1 MSSSAER
8 ESVLVTATLD
18 DGSRLEWLAGD
29 GAVIYVG
36 SDPRCRWRLGS
47 AGVAPFHWQLCWFR
61 GRLWMAELELRM
73 AIEAGWMAAPLGVV
87 LRLGGTAVML
97 SVSTAPSEA
106 TAIGLGPSLEQPSDS
121 LMRERPEEPRWG
133 PQIAPALAAAPS
145 VASAEQTRPGAHA
158 AVRGAVH
165 RAYAPAPP
173 SSHAPPRAHSALIR
187 RHAPVPQAVN
197 AVSGVVDPDATQLVD
212 ADALRALPV
221 FGPPGRSMPPRR
233 TAAPLPG
240 VAPRV
245 APPRPGDGLEDLFI
259 VPAEVAAA
267 PPRPPSP
274 LARLGAVVPLRPLIA
289 LIVAGGAAVLVLM
302 PESLHANRDKRP
314 PATLPARRPPPDV
327 EIEMRGVEPR
337 PARSAAE
344 SVAARDLASGRLEEA
359 LVDYRALQAE
369 VPEDPVFRDFATVI
383 ERRIKARCVSGGCA
397 EGSER
402 AAAAA
407 RATGAAPLGDEL
419 MTAGKAAAAVEAV
432 Q

>member
-1 MSSSAER
+1 M
-8 ESVLVTATLD
+8 LVTATLD

-61 GRLWMAELELRM
+61 ARLWMAELEPRM

-87 LRLGGTAVML
+87 LRLGGNAVML

-106 TAIGLGPSLEQPSDS
+106 TSMGLGPSLEQPSDS
-121 LMRERPEEPRWG
+121 LMRERPEETRWG
-133 PQIAPALAAAPS
+133 PQIAPALAAAPRAQPEPVTR
-145 VASAEQTRPGAHA
+145 VAQVS
-158 AVRGAVH
+158 VRGAVH
-165 RAYAPAPP
+165 RSFTPTAPAPQV
-173 SSHAPPRAHSALIR
+173 PPRVHSALIR
-187 RHAPVPQAVN
+187 RHPPVHQAVN

-212 ADALRALPV
+212 PDALRAMPV
-221 FGPPGRSMPPRR
+221 FGPPGRSMPPGRSP
-233 TAAPLPG
+233 APLPG

-245 APPRPGDGLEDLFI
+245 VPPAREGGLEDLFI

-267 PPRPPSP
+267 PPRPPGP
-274 LARLGAVVPLRPLIA
+274 LARLGKVVPLRPLIA
-289 LIVAGGAAVLVLM
+289 LIVAGSAAVLVLM
-302 PESLHANRDKRP
+302 PESLHAKRDKRP
-314 PATLPARRPPPDV
+314 PATLPAQRPPPDV
-327 EIEMRGVEPR
+327 EIEMRGVKPH

-344 SVAARDLASGRLEEA
+344 SVAARDLASGRLDEA
-359 LVDYRALQAE
+359 LADYRALQAE
-369 VPEDPVFRDFATVI
+369 SPDDPVFRDFAIVI
-383 ERRIKARCVSGGCA
+383 ERRIKARCVNGTCA

-407 RATGAAPLGDEL
+407 RAAGAAPGDEL
-419 MTAGKAAAAVEAV
+419 MTAEQAAGALEGV